1 MEETEKEF
9 QEQQRQRVEKKK
21 KKKGRRANKES
32 NKRLSV
38 ILFPDNFTGV
48 LTSFGD

>member
-1 MEETEKEF
+1 MEEIGKEF
-9 QEQQRQRVEKKK
+9 HEQQRQRVAT
-21 KKKGRRANKES
+21 KKGGEQNKES

-48 LTSFGD
+48 LASFGD